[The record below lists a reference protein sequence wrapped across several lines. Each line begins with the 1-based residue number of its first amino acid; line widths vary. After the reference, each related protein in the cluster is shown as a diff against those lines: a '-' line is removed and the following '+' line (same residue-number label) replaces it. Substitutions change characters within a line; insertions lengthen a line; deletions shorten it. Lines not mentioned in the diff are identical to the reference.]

1 MIDKQLDIFRL
12 SLREIPS
19 DVRGTVCFLCSFV
32 FVLIYAYCSIF
43 VVHFILPHYHH
54 TMPTVKLNF
63 VAVTSLNTQAVNL
76 KGTFDISFAFN
87 TSKCDDHT
95 IFFMISRLRFG
106 GLEMIILRLL
116 QCGCLR
122 LVKESIV

>member
-54 TMPTVKLNF
+54 TMPTVKLNS
-63 VAVTSLNTQAVNL
+63 VAVTSLNTKVVNL
-76 KGTFDISFAFN
+76 KGTFDISFEFN

-95 IFFMISRLRFG
+95 ISFHDLDVKVWRFG
-106 GLEMIILRLL
+106 NDNITLAAMRLCNT
-116 QCGCLR
+116 QTH
-122 LVKESIV
+122 I